1 MRRAPRRRQSCAM
14 SPPRRR
20 ILKVLAFLL
29 ALALAFGSI
38 LTILYDNA
46 GGGRRDVDWGGEL
59 GR

>member
-1 MRRAPRRRQSCAM
+1 M